1 MNVIQLHTLIND
13 MYTYSG
19 WGAFS
24 KSFHCMGMYG
34 METNIPHRQSPVHS
48 THLFYLH
55 MSSLLLLSST
65 LSLFFSFFSFLLT
78 PLPPPP
84 SPMLTPPHLSPSLFF
99 SFLLTPPP
107 PPPPPPSLSPS
118 QPQCD
123 RTQSLDM
130 FHEAVRKRDGE
141 PFVQNIAIIGAG
153 CSIAT
158 LPVAEIC
165 HYYNLPM
172 VSQGSWKWETRL

>member
-1 MNVIQLHTLIND
+1 MNVVQLHTLIND
-13 MYTYSG
+13 VYTYSG

-24 KSFHCMGMYG
+24 KSFHCMGM
-34 METNIPHRQSPVHS
+34 ETNLPHRQSPVHS
-48 THLFYLH
+48 THLFYL
-55 MSSLLLLSST
+55 
-65 LSLFFSFFSFLLT
+65 
-78 PLPPPP
+78 
-84 SPMLTPPHLSPSLFF
+84 
-99 SFLLTPPP
+99 PPP
-107 PPPPPPSLSPS
+107 PPPPLTHSLPLPPPSLSPS

-130 FHEAVRKRDGE
+130 FHEAVRKRGGE